1 MSFNYFFKRFVF
13 VSWYSRVEGADLVT
27 SKFLKTLP
35 QILLGLFLNTL
46 TLLLFRGELAVTLCI
61 RL

>member
-13 VSWYSRVEGADLVT
+13 VSWYSRVEGADQVT

-46 TLLLFRGELAVTLCI
+46 TLLLFGGELAVTLCI